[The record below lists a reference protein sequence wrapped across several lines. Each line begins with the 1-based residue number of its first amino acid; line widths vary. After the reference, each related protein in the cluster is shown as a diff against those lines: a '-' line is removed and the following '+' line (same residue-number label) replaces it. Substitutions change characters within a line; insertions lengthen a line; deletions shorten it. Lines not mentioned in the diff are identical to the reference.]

1 MAFLLEVTK
10 APVMKPESLCIAHRG
25 ASGYAP
31 EHTRAAF
38 ALALEQGAD
47 MIELDVQL
55 SADDALVVFHDAD
68 VSRTTNGKGKV
79 RELTL
84 EQLRSLDA
92 GSWFDPRFAGEP
104 ILTLEEVLELVGK
117 RARLNVEIKAPRED
131 GKVLIPKLLATL
143 EQFGVA
149 GETLVSCFDW
159 WFLGDVR
166 AQHSRVPLGLLWSDP
181 LIPWPWDRAAKMNAH
196 HLHPLWA
203 VVSRAQVAEAHAHGM
218 SVYAWTVN
226 DPPTMVEL
234 LQMGVDGIITDFPDR
249 LTQLV
254 KG

>member
-1 MAFLLEVTK
+1 
-10 APVMKPESLCIAHRG
+10 
-25 ASGYAP
+25 
-31 EHTRAAF
+31 
-38 ALALEQGAD
+38 

-92 GSWFDPRFAGEP
+92 GSWFAPRFAGER
-104 ILTLEEVLELVGK
+104 ILTLEEVLEMVGG

-131 GKVLIPKLLATL
+131 GNVLIPKLLATL
-143 EQFGVA
+143 DQFGVA
-149 GETLVSCFDW
+149 GDTLVSCFDW
-159 WFLGDVR
+159 WLLGDVR
-166 AQHSRVPLGLLWSDP
+166 AAHGQVPLGLLWSDP
-181 LIPWPWDRAAKMNAH
+181 LIPWPWDRAAKMHAN

-203 VVSRAQVAEAHAHGM
+203 VVSRAQVEEAHAHGM
-218 SVYAWTVN
+218 SVHAWTVN

-249 LTQLV
+249 LVALR